1 MLVYKIDS
9 SDSVIS
15 KVEQLK
21 SVGMSTED
29 LDNAVDILRSS
40 IQWVYQRNFSETLWI
55 QKLSNYDEVI
65 NENQFVPWAFTYNFI
80 PTEQYD
86 YNMFGISNSNEA
98 VQELVPLNSL
108 FIMNNS
114 CNYES
119 LQFGHEVDA
128 PESTKS
134 SRKFTM
140 SGSTEE
146 LKMSFQAQN
155 SILASSKIGLLRK
168 VLEGIDDDSQVLISA
183 KPKNKSQKVRR
194 SNRHSKYRGVSL
206 NGKKWQVMIMGSIR
220 KKYYGS
226 IATETEAAIFYD
238 KLSILT
244 NGLGA
249 KTNFNYRKSDLMRI
263 LPELEYMEPIVS
275 N

>member
-1 MLVYKIDS
+1 MP
-9 SDSVIS
+9 
-15 KVEQLK
+15 
-21 SVGMSTED
+21 
-29 LDNAVDILRSS
+29 A
-40 IQWVYQRNFSETLWI
+40 
-55 QKLSNYDEVI
+55 
-65 NENQFVPWAFTYNFI
+65 
-80 PTEQYD
+80 EQYN
-86 YNMFGISNSNEA
+86 YNMLGINQNNET
-98 VQELVPLNSL
+98 VQEIVPLNSL
-108 FIMNNS
+108 FLMNNS

-119 LQFGHEVDA
+119 FQYGPEADA

-134 SRKFTM
+134 SRKYNM
-140 SGSTEE
+140 NGSMEE
-146 LKMSFQAQN
+146 YKASYQAQN
-155 SILASSKIGLLRK
+155 SLLSGSKISLLRK
-168 VLEGIDDDSQVLISA
+168 VLEGIDDDSQILISA
-183 KPKNKSQKVRR
+183 KPKNKSQKIRK

-220 KKYYGS
+220 KKYFGG